1 MNIPDLSESARV
13 VLSSIVMAGES
24 TRPLLSVA
32 TSLSKPTVSLAIAEL
47 EASELVAPLRSSQG
61 HTGRAA
67 SVYGLS
73 QKAGWLLGIDL
84 GSTHVRAV
92 ACALDGTTVTER
104 LYPARHARLTTNS
117 ALAGRAAEV
126 VSELLSVLRRSHGP
140 LRGASIALSKP
151 VQPLNDQTGSLG
163 ASELTPDI
171 QSIIDAVAVPRGVPL
186 LVENNVSCAALGEL
200 RFGAGRG
207 RQDFAYLQVGVG
219 IGAGIVAGGRLQRG
233 AHGAAGEL
241 RMIPFPL
248 APNMSAR
255 RYGIEKY
262 LGSAGLLRRCR
273 VHWGTSDGPPP
284 RTVEDLF
291 RRATEGSKTAQA
303 ILDEEADGIANLV
316 LALEA
321 VVDPALVIVGGGIG
335 QNEALLTRIRE
346 TARTL
351 GGQSEIVTGQLGDLA
366 TVTGAAVLATDHAL
380 NTLLTSRYRSSAF
393 DVPPTVPTRSPD
405 TFADGYKSH

>member
-1 MNIPDLSESARV
+1 MCAP
-13 VLSSIVMAGES
+13 
-24 TRPLLSVA
+24 
-32 TSLSKPTVSLAIAEL
+32 SLA
-47 EASELVAPLRSSQG
+47 R
-61 HTGRAA
+61 
-67 SVYGLS
+67 
-73 QKAGWLLGIDL
+73 
-84 GSTHVRAV
+84 
-92 ACALDGTTVTER
+92 LDGTTVTER

-335 QNEALLTRIRE
+335 QNEALLTRISRN
-346 TARTL
+346 RGTL
-351 GGQSEIVTGQLGDLA
+351 GGQSEIVTGQLGDPRPSPARQSSQRITPSTPFLRA
-366 TVTGAAVLATDHAL
+366 DTGRPPSMYLPRSRLGHRTRLQTGTRATDRA
-380 NTLLTSRYRSSAF
+380 R
-393 DVPPTVPTRSPD
+393 
-405 TFADGYKSH
+405 